1 MSQPVNKTV
10 PRPLSIEETYA
21 QRPRRWWLYTLVI
34 LAVALLL
41 GWSAG
46 GVEFKGIAKKG
57 SEVASGIASG
67 LLNPDWDLFLGKI
80 GPDTTVTQIAGITIS
95 TEGVPYLLFQT
106 MAIAFLGTLIGGFLA
121 VPFSFL
127 ACDRIVPK
135 WIARIFRLLILLIR
149 TIPSLVWA
157 LVWIRVTGPNAFCG
171 VITQSVCSIGM
182 ISKMY
187 INAIEDIDVRILES
201 LDASGCTGFQK
212 VRYGVL
218 PQIIPNF
225 ISTVIY
231 RYDINMKDATTLGI
245 VGAGGIGASLIQ
257 CITSS
262 RWRMVGSY
270 LFGLV
275 LLMLVIEWLSTRIR
289 NRLTRG

>member
-1 MSQPVNKTV
+1 MSQATNKAI

-21 QRPRRWWLYTLVI
+21 HRPRRWWLYTLIVLI
-34 LAVALLL
+34 VVLLL

-67 LLNPDWDLFLGKI
+67 ILNPDWDLFLGRIKE
-80 GPDTTVTQIAGITIS
+80 DTTVTKIAGITIS

-106 MAIAFLGTLIGGFLA
+106 MAIAFLGTLIGGILA

-127 ACDRIVPK
+127 SCDRIVPK
-135 WIARIFRLLILLIR
+135 WVARIFRLLILMIR

-171 VITQSVCSIGM
+171 VVTQSVCSIGM

-187 INAIEDIDVRILES
+187 INAIEDLDVRILES
-201 LDASGCTGFQK
+201 LDASGCNGFQK
-212 VRYGVL
+212 IRYGIL